1 MEDPLKIY
9 NDVMNIANEVIIKKY
24 IAYNP
29 WREETDTLIYT
40 GDSLKELSHHI
51 YVAGVT
57 DSGSISKTIKKTGYG
72 YYSAGMWEVVDT
84 HKHPEILEEMKQW
97 GNIRYA

>member
-1 MEDPLKIY
+1 MEDPLKVY
-9 NDVMNIANEVIIKKY
+9 NDVINIANEVIIKKY
-24 IAYNP
+24 IAFSPYNVDP
-29 WREETDTLIYT
+29 LIYT
-40 GDSLKELSHHI
+40 ADSLKELSHVI

-57 DSGSISKTIKKTGYG
+57 DSGSISTTIKKTGYG

>member
-1 MEDPLKIY
+1 MEDPLKVY

-24 IAYNP
+24 IAFSPYNVDP
-29 WREETDTLIYT
+29 LIYT
-40 GDSLKELSHHI
+40 GDSLKELSDHI
-51 YVAGVT
+51 WVGGRDDT
-57 DSGSISKTIKKTGYG
+57 STTIKKTGDG

-84 HKHPEILEEMKQW
+84 YKHPEILEKMKQW